1 MNYLKIVRKVTG
13 LMFVAGLILVF
24 GTVGTCDYLDEIGHG
39 WSIMQMLPR
48 IMVGLLM
55 MLPFIF
61 TQDLGKEDDNDDN

>member
-13 LMFVAGLILVF
+13 LMFVAGMILAF
-24 GTVGTCDYLDEIGHG
+24 GTVGTCDYLDEIGQG